1 MNDASTVNWQVRKSN
16 VVKYYD
22 NSEDNDVTPSD
33 FITTEGEYIISGSYK
48 YVYENVYCVSDTLTM
63 KYAVQP
69 RARKPIVFSSVIC
82 QGDEIKDLRALGS
95 PNVQWGSLGNGSYVP
110 KPFAMTGTKYR
121 FDAGQVLDTGTYR
134 FVIRDFNI
142 YDVENNLGCESEP
155 DTISM
160 TVAPAAKT
168 KLFGRDSVCV
178 GETEQYYTQFTKESS
193 YFWNVTGDHL
203 NYSKDDM
210 SSSVRYVDWM
220 KSGIDT
226 LTVYEQTW
234 AGCEGWDTLVVKI
247 AAKPKA
253 FYTWEMPGASNLIE
267 LTDSTIQDTLWFTN
281 EEGEL
286 QADPVSYTLFWNY
299 GHIGESESDIDT
311 IVDYA
316 QRNFPLLEGNY
327 IYGYNCPI
335 LTVENS
341 FGCKDVYKE
350 CIFVNITS
358 SLYVPTAFSPSNP
371 AHSVRTFQPKGYNL
385 KTCEISVFDKWG
397 NLLWHSDAVEDGKFV
412 GSWDGRYDGKMM
424 KSDVYIW
431 KMEATFLDGQEWQ
444 GFDVGHGKKAKFGS
458 VTLVR

>member
-1 MNDASTVNWQVRKSN
+1 
-16 VVKYYD
+16 
-22 NSEDNDVTPSD
+22 
-33 FITTEGEYIISGSYK
+33 
-48 YVYENVYCVSDTLTM
+48 
-63 KYAVQP
+63 
-69 RARKPIVFSSVIC
+69 
-82 QGDEIKDLRALGS
+82 
-95 PNVQWGSLGNGSYVP
+95 
-110 KPFAMTGTKYR
+110 
-121 FDAGQVLDTGTYR
+121 
-134 FVIRDFNI
+134 
-142 YDVENNLGCESEP
+142 
-155 DTISM
+155 
-160 TVAPAAKT
+160 
-168 KLFGRDSVCV
+168 
-178 GETEQYYTQFTKESS
+178 
-193 YFWNVTGDHL
+193 
-203 NYSKDDM
+203 
-210 SSSVRYVDWM
+210 
-220 KSGIDT
+220 
-226 LTVYEQTW
+226 
-234 AGCEGWDTLVVKI
+234 
-247 AAKPKA
+247 
-253 FYTWEMPGASNLIE
+253 MPGASNLIE